1 MAYQPDEAVEVLRS
15 IWSTG
20 ARDGED
26 AAEAFGEAKVCR
38 NMKDV
43 TFDGMAEPGTD
54 LRAAWRERLR
64 REGKLSTAGGSVRD
78 LVLGPDQ
85 SR

>member
-1 MAYQPDEAVEVLRS
+1 MAYQPDEAVDALRS
-15 IWSTG
+15 IWS
-20 ARDGED
+20 ASAPDGED
-26 AAEAFGEAKVCR
+26 VAEAFGEAKVCR

-64 REGKLSTAGGSVRD
+64 REGKLSTEGGSVRD